1 MVAIT
6 PRPASLTSLIDLP
19 PHLHLPSAE
28 SLHSALPSP
37 DSTARRRMVGLLRRQ
52 AAVNHICRSMWKL
65 SALCY
70 EFNNHFHPHAVLPL
84 PLSPFLPLPL
94 LVHRRIGGRPTGG
107 TAALCFP
114 PSELS
119 VVLKVKTSPILLLQ
133 KRRKREKHEQ
143 DLRNAREKKRE
154 AGGEESRGQDL
165 KRWKGEEG

>member
-37 DSTARRRMVGLLRRQ
+37 VSTARRRMVGLLRRQ

-70 EFNNHFHPHAVLPL
+70 EFNNHFHPHVVLPL
-84 PLSPFLPLPL
+84 PLLSLSL
-94 LVHRRIGGRPTGG
+94 LVHRQSGRWPTGG

-114 PSELS
+114 PSLS
-119 VVLKVKTSPILLLQ
+119 VVLKVETYPICCC
-133 KRRKREKHEQ
+133 KKGEREKST
-143 DLRNAREKKRE
+143 
-154 AGGEESRGQDL
+154 SRV
-165 KRWKGEEG
+165 